1 LKIVEIAINAMI
13 VLMRSPLP
21 LLFERK
27 RYENYTCH
35 DSVKK
40 VWGGKGNDIEGKSL
54 FDVLPEI
61 VATPFP
67 D

>member
-1 LKIVEIAINAMI
+1 
-13 VLMRSPLP
+13 

-35 DSVKK
+35 DIKK
-40 VWGGKGNDIEGKSL
+40 VWGKGNDIEGKSL

-61 VATPFP
+61 
-67 D
+67 

>member
-1 LKIVEIAINAMI
+1 
-13 VLMRSPLP
+13 

-27 RYENYTCH
+27 RYENYTAN

-40 VWGGKGNDIEGKSL
+40 VWGKGNDIEGKSL

-61 VATPFP
+61 VTTTFLVY
-67 D
+67 